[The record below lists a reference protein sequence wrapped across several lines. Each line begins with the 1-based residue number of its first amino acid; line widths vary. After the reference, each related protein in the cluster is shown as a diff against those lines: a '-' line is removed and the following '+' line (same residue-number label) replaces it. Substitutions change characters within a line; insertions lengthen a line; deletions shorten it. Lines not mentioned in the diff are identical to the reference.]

1 MYSHI
6 LVALDGSEV
15 AEQVLPHVE
24 ALAEKFGSRVTL
36 LRAIMPPALPLM
48 ETPMGLP
55 VTPYT
60 SEVYVEA
67 AEAER
72 QAASDYLREVG
83 DRLRERGFQVEHELP
98 DGPPA
103 SVIVERAGALGTDLI
118 AMTTHGRG
126 GLERLLLGSVAEEAL
141 RKAPCPVLLVRA
153 KAETRQREQAREEQ
167 TARNQ

>member
-1 MYSHI
+1 MYTHI

-24 ALAEKFGSRVTL
+24 ALGEKFGSRITL
-36 LRAIMPPALPLM
+36 LRAILPPALPLM

-60 SEVYVEA
+60 AEVYVEA

-72 QAASDYLREVG
+72 QAASDYLRQVG
-83 DRLRERGFQVEHELP
+83 DRLRKRGFQVEEELQ
-98 DGPPA
+98 DGPA
-103 SVIVERAGALGTDLI
+103 AAVIVERAGALGVDLI

-126 GLERLLLGSVAEEAL
+126 GLERLLLGSVAEEVM

-153 KAETRQREQAREEQ
+153 T
-167 TARNQ
+167 

>member
-1 MYSHI
+1 MYTHI
-6 LVALDGSEV
+6 LVSLDGSEI

-24 ALAEKFGSRVTL
+24 ALAEKFGSKITL
-36 LRAIMPPALPLM
+36 LRAIIPPALPLM

-60 SEVYVEA
+60 TEVYVGA

-83 DRLRERGFQVEHELP
+83 DRLRNRGLQVEQELP

-103 SVIVERAGALGTDLI
+103 GEIIERASALGVDLI

-126 GLERLLLGSVAEEAL
+126 GLERLVLGSVAEDVL
-141 RKAPCPVLLVRA
+141 RRAPCPVLLVRA
-153 KAETRQREQAREEQ
+153 KPEGKRHE
-167 TARNQ
+167 

>member
-1 MYSHI
+1 MYTHI
-6 LVALDGSEV
+6 LVSLDGSEI

-24 ALAEKFGSRVTL
+24 ALAEKFGSRIIL

-60 SEVYVEA
+60 TEVYVEA
-67 AEAER
+67 AEDER
-72 QAASDYLREVG
+72 RAASDYLKGVG
-83 DRLRERGFQVEHELP
+83 DRLRKRGFQVEEVVI
-98 DGPPA
+98 DGPA
-103 SVIVERAGALGTDLI
+103 AGEIIEQAGALGTNLI

-126 GLERLLLGSVAEEAL
+126 GLERLLLGSVAEEVV

-153 KAETRQREQAREEQ
+153 KAETPQREQAREGQ
-167 TARNQ
+167 TIRNE